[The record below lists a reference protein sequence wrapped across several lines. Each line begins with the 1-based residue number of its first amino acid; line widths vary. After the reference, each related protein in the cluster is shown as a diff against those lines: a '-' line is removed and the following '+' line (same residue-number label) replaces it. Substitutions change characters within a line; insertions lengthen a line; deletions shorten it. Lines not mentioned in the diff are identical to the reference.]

1 MKNEERTEK
10 KVKGMS
16 TRAGLLLVVVAIITL
31 EATAL
36 VQYYYSLRVIKQ
48 EASLRAQSE
57 LRSAE
62 NEIMGVVGQ
71 AEGAVLNSLWVAEW
85 CLENTDSLARVPQRV
100 VANNPVVV
108 GSTIALMPGYSEKYP
123 LCAPYATRNPS
134 NGEIQ
139 TLSLATD
146 DYDYPSQEWFTKPLE
161 HQDGYW
167 SEPYY
172 DEGGGNM
179 LMTTFSMPVKDSKG
193 EVAAILTADISLEW
207 LTELMGSIK
216 VYPNAFT
223 TVVSRNG
230 QIMVCPIESLVMNK
244 NVAQFAA
251 ESADAE
257 ALNSINEA
265 MLSGQEGEM
274 VVRYKGE
281 ENRIYFAPVERTGWS
296 LSVVVPEKEMFAS
309 VRQIGGIVAILQL
322 LGVAMIVIILRV
334 TVKSQMKYKML
345 NTQKERMGKEL
356 EIAKGIQMSMIPKIF
371 PPYPERSDIDIYA
384 SIVPAK
390 EVGGDLFDFFI
401 LDEKLYFCIGDVS
414 GKGVPA
420 SLVMAVTRSL
430 FRTLAVHEKSPG
442 RIVTAMNES
451 MSDMNESTM
460 FVTFFCGVLD
470 MKSGHLRYCNAG
482 HNAPVILNT
491 TKSLLPVVSNVP
503 LGIVAGAVFQEQ
515 ETDMRY
521 DDALFLYTDGVTE
534 AENVNHELFGDTRM
548 LNTLSGLKGSRSHLE
563 AMQKAI
569 DLFVGDAPQ
578 SDDITMLIIHYM
590 NEATPDASERHLLIH
605 NDIQQ
610 IPQLADFVET
620 IAAEKHLDHSLT
632 LSLNLALEEAV
643 TNVIM
648 YAYPEGTDGLVDIEA
663 IISEHSLSFV
673 VSDSGK
679 AFDPTAQPDADTS
692 LSAENRQVGGLGI
705 YLVRS
710 IMDSVSY
717 ERSGGKNI
725 LTMTKNI

>member
-1 MKNEERTEK
+1 MKDKERTEK
-10 KVKGMS
+10 KVQGMS

-31 EATAL
+31 EATGL
-36 VQYYYSLRVIKQ
+36 IQYYYSQRVIKE

-62 NEIMGVVGQ
+62 NEIMGIVGQ
-71 AEGAVLNSLWVAEW
+71 AESAVRNSLWVAEW
-85 CLENTDSLARVPQRV
+85 CMENPDSLARVPQRI

-123 LCAPYATRNPS
+123 LCAPYATRNRET
-134 NGEIQ
+134 GEMQ

-179 LMTTFSMPVKDSKG
+179 LMTTFSMPVKDRNG

-223 TVVSRNG
+223 TVVSRSG

-274 VVRYKGE
+274 AVRYKGE
-281 ENRIYFAPVERTGWS
+281 KNRIYFAPVERTGWS
-296 LSVVVPEKEMFAS
+296 LSVVVPEKEMFAG

-322 LGVAMIVIILRV
+322 LGVIMIVIILRV
-334 TVKSQMKYKML
+334 TVKNQMKYKML

-356 EIAKGIQMSMIPKIF
+356 EIAREIQMSMIPKIF

-442 RIVTAMNES
+442 RIVAAMNES

-503 LGIVAGAVFQEQ
+503 LGIVAGAAFQEQ

-534 AENVNHELFGDTRM
+534 AENDKHELFGDTRM
-548 LNTLSGLKGSRSHLE
+548 LNTFSGLKGSRSHLE

-569 DLFVGDAPQ
+569 DVFVGDAPQ

-590 NEATPDASERHLLIH
+590 NEVTPDASERHLLIH

-620 IAAEKHLDHSLT
+620 IAAEKHIDHSLT

-663 IISEHSLSFV
+663 IICEHSLSFV

-679 AFDPTAQPDADTS
+679 AFDPTAQPDADVS

-717 ERSGGKNI
+717 ERNGGKNI
-725 LTMTKNI
+725 LTMTKNL

>member
-1 MKNEERTEK
+1 MKDKERTEK
-10 KVKGMS
+10 KVQGMS

-31 EATAL
+31 EATGL
-36 VQYYYSLRVIKQ
+36 IQYYYSQRVIKQ

-71 AEGAVLNSLWVAEW
+71 AESAVRNSLWVAEW
-85 CLENTDSLARVPQRV
+85 CMENPDSLARVPQRI

-108 GSTIALMPGYSEKYP
+108 GSTIALMPGYSKKYP
-123 LCAPYATRNPS
+123 LCAPYAARNPE

-146 DYDYPSQEWFTKPLE
+146 DYNYPSQEWFTKPLE
-161 HQDGYW
+161 YQDGYW

-179 LMTTFSMPVKDSKG
+179 LMTTFSMPVKDSNG

-207 LTELMGSIK
+207 LTELMGNIK

-223 TVVSRNG
+223 TVVSRSG
-230 QIMVCPIESLVMNK
+230 QIMVCPIETLVMSK
-244 NVAQFAA
+244 NVVQFAA
-251 ESADAE
+251 ESDNSE
-257 ALNSINEA
+257 SLNSINEA

-274 VVRYKGE
+274 AVRYKGE
-281 ENRIYFAPVERTGWS
+281 KNRIYFAPVERTGWS
-296 LSVVVPEKEMFAS
+296 LSIVLPEKEMFAG
-309 VRQIGGIVAILQL
+309 VRKIGGIVVILQL
-322 LGVAMIVIILRV
+322 LGVIMIVIILRV
-334 TVKSQMKYKML
+334 TVKNQMKYKML

-356 EIAKGIQMSMIPKIF
+356 EIAREIQMSMIPKTF

-451 MSDMNESTM
+451 MSEMNESTM

-482 HNAPVILNT
+482 HNAPVLLNT

-503 LGIVAGAVFQEQ
+503 LGILEGAVFQEQ

-534 AENVNHELFGDTRM
+534 AENDKHELFGDTRM

-563 AMQKAI
+563 EMQKAI
-569 DLFVGDAPQ
+569 DIFVGDAPQ
-578 SDDITMLIIHYM
+578 SDDITMLIIHYL
-590 NEATPDASERHLLIH
+590 NKATPDASERHLLIH

-663 IISEHSLSFV
+663 IICEHSLSFV

-679 AFDPTAQPDADTS
+679 AFDPTAQPDADIS

-725 LTMTKNI
+725 LTMTKII

>member
-1 MKNEERTEK
+1 MKEKERTEK
-10 KVKGMS
+10 KVQSMS

-31 EATAL
+31 EATGL
-36 VQYYYSLRVIKQ
+36 IQYYYSQRGIKQ
-48 EASLRAQSE
+48 EASMRAQSE

-62 NEIMGVVGQ
+62 NEIMGIVNQ
-71 AEGAVLNSLWVAEW
+71 AESAVRNSLWVAEW
-85 CLENTDSLARVPQRV
+85 CMENPDSLARVPQRI

-108 GSTIALMPGYSEKYP
+108 GSTIALMPGYSKKYP
-123 LCAPYATRNPS
+123 LCAPYATRNPK

-161 HQDGYW
+161 YQDGYW

-179 LMTTFSMPVKDSKG
+179 LMTTFSMPVKDSNG

-207 LTELMGSIK
+207 LTELMGNIK

-223 TVVSRNG
+223 TVVSRSG
-230 QIMVCPIESLVMNK
+230 QIMVCPIETLVMSK
-244 NVAQFAA
+244 NVVQFAA
-251 ESADAE
+251 ESADSE
-257 ALNSINEA
+257 ALNSINET

-274 VVRYKGE
+274 AMRYKGE
-281 ENRIYFAPVERTGWS
+281 VNRIYFAPVERTGWS
-296 LSVVVPEKEMFAS
+296 LSIVLPEKEMFAG
-309 VRQIGGIVAILQL
+309 VRQIGGIVVLLQL
-322 LGVAMIVIILRV
+322 LGVIMIIIILRV
-334 TVKSQMKYKML
+334 TVKNQMKYKAL

-356 EIAKGIQMSMIPKIF
+356 EIAREIQMSMIPKIF

-503 LGIVAGAVFQEQ
+503 LGIVEGAAFQEQ

-534 AENVNHELFGDTRM
+534 AENAKHELFGDTRM
-548 LNTLSGLKGSRSHLE
+548 LDTLSGLKGSRSHLE
-563 AMQKAI
+563 SMQKAV
-569 DLFVGDAPQ
+569 DVFVGDAPQ

-663 IISEHSLSFV
+663 IICEHSLSFV

-679 AFDPTAQPDADTS
+679 AFDPTAQPDADIS

>member
-1 MKNEERTEK
+1 MNKEKTEK
-10 KVKGMS
+10 KVKSMS
-16 TRAGLLLVVVAIITL
+16 AGAGLLLVVVAAITL
-31 EATAL
+31 ELTGL
-36 VQYYYSLRVIKQ
+36 IQYYYSQRGIKE

-62 NEIMGVVGQ
+62 NEIMGIVDL
-71 AEGAVLNSLWVAEW
+71 AEGAVRNNLWVAEW
-85 CLENTDSLARVPQRV
+85 CLENPDSLVRVPQRI

-108 GSTIALMPGYSEKYP
+108 GSTIALMPGYSKKYP
-123 LCAPYATRNPS
+123 LYSPYATRNPE

-161 HQDGYW
+161 LQDGYW

-179 LMTTFSMPVKDSKG
+179 LMTTFSMPVRDSNG
-193 EVAAILTADISLEW
+193 EMAAVLTADISLEW

-216 VYPNAFT
+216 VYPNAFN
-223 TVVSRNG
+223 TVVSRSG
-230 QIMVCPIESLVMNK
+230 QIMVCPIETLVMNK
-244 NVAQFAA
+244 NVSQFAA
-251 ESADAE
+251 ESADSE

-265 MLSGQEGEM
+265 MLSGHEGEM
-274 VVRYKGE
+274 AVRYKGE

-296 LSVVVPEKEMFAS
+296 LSIVVPEKEMFAG
-309 VRQIGGIVAILQL
+309 VRKVGGLVTLLQL
-322 LGVAMIVIILRV
+322 LGVAMIAIILRV
-334 TVKSQMKYKML
+334 IAKNQMKYKAL

-356 EIAKGIQMSMIPKIF
+356 EIAKDIQMSMIPKIF
-371 PPYPERSDIDIYA
+371 PPYPERGDIDIYA
-384 SIVPAK
+384 SIVSAK

-401 LDEKLYFCIGDVS
+401 ADEKLYFCIGDVS

-430 FRTLAVHEKSPG
+430 FRTLAAHEKSPG

-482 HNAPVILNT
+482 HNSPVLLNT
-491 TKSLLPVVSNVP
+491 TKSLLPVESNVP
-503 LGIVAGAVFQEQ
+503 LGIISGFVFQEQ
-515 ETDMRY
+515 ETDMQY
-521 DDALFLYTDGVTE
+521 DDAIFLYTDGVTE
-534 AENVNHELFGDTRM
+534 AENVSHELFGEERM
-548 LNTLSGLKGSRSHLE
+548 MNVLSGLKGSRAHLE
-563 AMQKAI
+563 EMQKA
-569 DLFVGDAPQ
+569 LNAFVGEAPQ
-578 SDDITMLIIHYM
+578 SDDITMLIIHYL
-590 NEATPDASERHLLIH
+590 NETKPDTSERHLLIH

-620 IAAEKHLDHSLT
+620 IAEEKHLDHSLT

-663 IISEHSLSFV
+663 ILRDDSLSFV
-673 VSDSGK
+673 ISDSGQS
-679 AFDPTAQPDADTS
+679 FDPTAQPEADTS
-692 LSAENRQVGGLGI
+692 LDVEERQVGGLGI

-710 IMDSVSY
+710 IMDNVSY
-717 ERSGGKNI
+717 ERNGGKNI
-725 LTMTKNI
+725 LSMTKNI

>member
-1 MKNEERTEK
+1 MKKEERIK
-10 KVKGMS
+10 NKDLGMS

-31 EATAL
+31 EATGII
-36 VQYYYSLRVIKQ
+36 QYYFSQRSIKE

-57 LRSAE
+57 LKSAE
-62 NEIMGVVGQ
+62 NEIMGIVDQ
-71 AEGAVLNSLWVAEW
+71 AESAVRNSLWVAEW
-85 CLENTDSLARVPQRV
+85 CLENPDSLARVPQRI

-108 GSTIALMPGYSEKYP
+108 GSTFALIPGYSQKYP
-123 LCAPYATRNPS
+123 LCAPYATRDPET
-134 NGEIQ
+134 GEMQ
-139 TLSLATD
+139 TLSLATEE
-146 DYDYPSQEWFTKPLE
+146 YDYPSQEWFVKPLE
-161 HQDGYW
+161 LHEGYW
-167 SEPYY
+167 SEPYF

-179 LMTTFSMPVKDSKG
+179 LMTTFSMPVKDSNG

-207 LTELMGSIK
+207 LTELMDNIK
-216 VYPNAFT
+216 VYPNSFN
-223 TVVSRNG
+223 TVVSRSG
-230 QIMVCPIESLVMNK
+230 KIMVCPIETLVMNK
-244 NVAQFAA
+244 NVTQFAA
-251 ESADAE
+251 ESADSGV
-257 ALNSINEA
+257 LNDINEA

-274 VVRYKGE
+274 EVRYKGQ

-296 LSVVVPEKEMFAS
+296 LSIVVPEKEMFAS
-309 VRQIGGIVAILQL
+309 VKKVGGIVVILQL
-322 LGVAMIVIILRV
+322 LGVIMIIIILRV
-334 TVKSQMKYKML
+334 TVKNQMKYKVL

-356 EIAKGIQMSMIPKIF
+356 EIAKEIQMSMIPKIY
-371 PPYPERSDIDIYA
+371 PPYPDRCDIDIYA

-401 LDEKLYFCIGDVS
+401 LDDKLYFCIGDVS

-430 FRTLAVHEKSPG
+430 FRTLAAHEKSPG

-482 HNAPVILNT
+482 HNAPVLLNT
-491 TKSLLPVVSNVP
+491 TKSLLPVVSNIP
-503 LGIVAGAVFQEQ
+503 LGIVTGAAFQEQ

-521 DDALFLYTDGVTE
+521 DDAIFLYTDGVTE
-534 AENVNHELFGDTRM
+534 AENLKHELFGETRM
-548 LNTLSGLKGSRSHLE
+548 FNALSGLKGSRSHLE
-563 AMQKAI
+563 EMQKAI
-569 DLFVGDAPQ
+569 DAFVGNAPQ
-578 SDDITMLIIHYM
+578 SDDITMLFIHYM
-590 NEATPDASERHLLIH
+590 NDTTPDASERHLLIH

-610 IPQLADFVET
+610 IPQLAGFVET
-620 IAAEKHLDHSLT
+620 IAAEKHIDHSLT

-648 YAYPEGTDGLVDIEA
+648 YAYPKGTDGLVDIEA
-663 IISEHSLSFV
+663 IIREHSLSFV
-673 VSDSGK
+673 ISDSGV
-679 AFDPTAQPDADTS
+679 AFDPTTQPDSDVSQS
-692 LSAENRQVGGLGI
+692 LENRQVGGLGI

-710 IMDSVSY
+710 IMDNVSY
-717 ERSGGKNI
+717 ERNGGKNI

>member
-1 MKNEERTEK
+1 MKDKERTEK
-10 KVKGMS
+10 KVQGMS

-31 EATAL
+31 EATGL
-36 VQYYYSLRVIKQ
+36 IQYYYSQRVIKE

-62 NEIMGVVGQ
+62 NEIMGIVGQ
-71 AEGAVLNSLWVAEW
+71 AESAVRNSLWVAEW
-85 CLENTDSLARVPQRV
+85 CMENPDSLARVPQRI

-123 LCAPYATRNPS
+123 LCAPYAARSPET
-134 NGEIQ
+134 GEIQ

-167 SEPYY
+167 SEPYF

-179 LMTTFSMPVKDSKG
+179 LMTTFSMPVKDSNG

-207 LTELMGSIK
+207 LTKLMGSIK

-223 TVVSRNG
+223 TVVSRSG
-230 QIMVCPIESLVMNK
+230 QIMVCPIETLVMSK
-244 NVAQFAA
+244 NVVQFAA

-296 LSVVVPEKEMFAS
+296 LSVVVPEKEMFAG
-309 VRQIGGIVAILQL
+309 VRQIGGIVVILQL
-322 LGVAMIVIILRV
+322 LGVIMIVIILRV
-334 TVKSQMKYKML
+334 TVKNQMKYKML

-356 EIAKGIQMSMIPKIF
+356 EIAKEIQMSMIPKIF

-442 RIVTAMNES
+442 RIVAAMNES

-515 ETDMRY
+515 ETDIRY

-534 AENVNHELFGDTRM
+534 AENDKHELFGDTRM

-563 AMQKAI
+563 SMQKAI
-569 DLFVGDAPQ
+569 EAFVGDAPQ
-578 SDDITMLIIHYM
+578 SDDITMLIIHYL

-610 IPQLADFVET
+610 IPQLAGFVET

-663 IISEHSLSFV
+663 IISEHSLSFI
-673 VSDSGK
+673 VSDSGT

-717 ERSGGKNI
+717 ERNGGKNI

>member
-1 MKNEERTEK
+1 MKDKERTEK
-10 KVKGMS
+10 KVQSMS

-31 EATAL
+31 EATGL
-36 VQYYYSLRVIKQ
+36 IQYYYSQRGIKR
-48 EASLRAQSE
+48 EASMRAQSE

-62 NEIMGVVGQ
+62 NEIMGIVGQ
-71 AEGAVLNSLWVAEW
+71 AESAVRNSLWVAEW
-85 CLENTDSLARVPQRV
+85 CMENPDSLARVPQRI

-108 GSTIALMPGYSEKYP
+108 GSTIALTPGYSEKYP
-123 LCAPYATRNPS
+123 LCAPYVARNPET
-134 NGEIQ
+134 GEMQ

-161 HQDGYW
+161 YQDGYW

-179 LMTTFSMPVKDSKG
+179 LMTTFSMPVKDSNGK
-193 EVAAILTADISLEW
+193 VAAILTADISLEW
-207 LTELMGSIK
+207 LTELMGNIK

-223 TVVSRNG
+223 TVVSRSG
-230 QIMVCPIESLVMNK
+230 QIMVCPIETLVMSK
-244 NVAQFAA
+244 NVVQFAA
-251 ESADAE
+251 ESADSE

-274 VVRYKGE
+274 AVRYKGE
-281 ENRIYFAPVERTGWS
+281 KNRIYFAPVERTGWS
-296 LSVVVPEKEMFAS
+296 LSIVVPEKEMFAG

-322 LGVAMIVIILRV
+322 LGIVMIIIILRV
-334 TVKSQMKYKML
+334 TVKNQMKYKAL

-356 EIAKGIQMSMIPKIF
+356 EIAREIQMSMIPKTF

-491 TKSLLPVVSNVP
+491 TKSLLPVVSNIP
-503 LGIVAGAVFQEQ
+503 LGIVEGAAFQEQ

-534 AENVNHELFGDTRM
+534 AENAKHELFGDMRM

-569 DLFVGDAPQ
+569 DVFVGDAPQ
-578 SDDITMLIIHYM
+578 SDDITMLIIHYL

-663 IISEHSLSFV
+663 IICEHSLSFV

-679 AFDPTAQPDADTS
+679 AFDPTAQPDADIS

>member
-1 MKNEERTEK
+1 MNKEKTEK
-10 KVKGMS
+10 KVKSMS
-16 TRAGLLLVVVAIITL
+16 AGAGLLLVVVAAITL
-31 EATAL
+31 ELTGL
-36 VQYYYSLRVIKQ
+36 IQYYYSQRGIKE

-62 NEIMGVVGQ
+62 NEIMGIVDL
-71 AEGAVLNSLWVAEW
+71 AEGAVRNNLWVAEW
-85 CLENTDSLARVPQRV
+85 CLENPDSLVRVPQRI

-108 GSTIALMPGYSEKYP
+108 GSTIALKPGYSKKYP
-123 LCAPYATRNPS
+123 LYSPYATRNPE

-161 HQDGYW
+161 LQDGYW

-179 LMTTFSMPVKDSKG
+179 LMTTFSMPVRDSNG
-193 EVAAILTADISLEW
+193 EMAAVLTADISLEW

-216 VYPNAFT
+216 VYPNAFN
-223 TVVSRNG
+223 TVVSRSG
-230 QIMVCPIESLVMNK
+230 QIMVCPIETLVMNK
-244 NVAQFAA
+244 NVSQFAA
-251 ESADAE
+251 ESADSE

-265 MLSGQEGEM
+265 MLSGHEGEM
-274 VVRYKGE
+274 AVRYKGE

-296 LSVVVPEKEMFAS
+296 LSIVVPEKEMFAG
-309 VRQIGGIVAILQL
+309 VRKVGGLVTLLQL
-322 LGVAMIVIILRV
+322 LGVAMIAIILRV
-334 TVKSQMKYKML
+334 IAKNQMKYKAL
-345 NTQKERMGKEL
+345 NIQKERMGKEL
-356 EIAKGIQMSMIPKIF
+356 EIAKDIQMSMIPKIF
-371 PPYPERSDIDIYA
+371 PPYPERGDIDIYA
-384 SIVPAK
+384 SIVSAK

-401 LDEKLYFCIGDVS
+401 ADEKLYFCIGDVS

-430 FRTLAVHEKSPG
+430 FRTLAAHEKSPG

-482 HNAPVILNT
+482 HNSPVLLNT
-491 TKSLLPVVSNVP
+491 TKSLLPVESNVP
-503 LGIVAGAVFQEQ
+503 LGIISGFVFQEQ
-515 ETDMRY
+515 ETDMQY
-521 DDALFLYTDGVTE
+521 DDAIFLYTDGVTE
-534 AENVNHELFGDTRM
+534 AENVSHELFGEERM
-548 LNTLSGLKGSRSHLE
+548 MNVLSGLKGSRAHLE
-563 AMQKAI
+563 EMQKA
-569 DLFVGDAPQ
+569 LNAFVGEAPQ
-578 SDDITMLIIHYM
+578 SDDITMLIIHYL
-590 NEATPDASERHLLIH
+590 NETKPDTSERHLLIH

-620 IAAEKHLDHSLT
+620 IAEEKHLDHSLT

-663 IISEHSLSFV
+663 ILRDDSLSFV
-673 VSDSGK
+673 ISDSGQS
-679 AFDPTAQPDADTS
+679 FDPTAQPEADTS
-692 LSAENRQVGGLGI
+692 LDVEERQVGGLGI

-710 IMDSVSY
+710 IMDNVSY
-717 ERSGGKNI
+717 ERNGGKNI
-725 LTMTKNI
+725 LSMTKNI